1 MHPGLTIFLFLGEC
15 DRTGCTNE
23 WDAVMDLYVAQRNT
37 LLRDQDHNFK
47 VRQKFTKGHT

>member
-1 MHPGLTIFLFLGEC
+1 MLNLAPSSSVIC
-15 DRTGCTNE
+15 MSRRIE